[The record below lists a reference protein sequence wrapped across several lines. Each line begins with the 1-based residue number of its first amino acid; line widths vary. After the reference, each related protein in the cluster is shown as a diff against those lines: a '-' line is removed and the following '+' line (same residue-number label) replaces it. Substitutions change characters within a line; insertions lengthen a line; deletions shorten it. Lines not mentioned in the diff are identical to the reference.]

1 MFGSTQPLKDLLA
14 RLLAQPDEIM
24 LSLGAGGELLVARLR
39 ALLSLLILAM
49 PLIAALGG
57 AKSGAVVI
65 GLGLAVFTN
74 LMAQIW
80 LVLARRQ
87 LCYSWRSYATR
98 TYDVSLTTL
107 ALALLALGDPV
118 SATNSTVQWC
128 FYPLD
133 LAPTSLR
140 NDGTLT
146 QFARARAPV
155 RYALRAAVG
164 CSPAPA

>member
-57 AKSGAVVI
+57 AKSGEVVI

-87 LCYSWRSYATR
+87 LRYSWLSYATS

-118 SATNSTVQWC
+118 SATNSIVRSEEH
-128 FYPLD
+128 
-133 LAPTSLR
+133 TSELQSLMR
-140 NDGTLT
+140 IS
-146 QFARARAPV
+146 
-155 RYALRAAVG
+155 YAVFCLKKKHHRTTYKHRH
-164 CSPAPA
+164 SH